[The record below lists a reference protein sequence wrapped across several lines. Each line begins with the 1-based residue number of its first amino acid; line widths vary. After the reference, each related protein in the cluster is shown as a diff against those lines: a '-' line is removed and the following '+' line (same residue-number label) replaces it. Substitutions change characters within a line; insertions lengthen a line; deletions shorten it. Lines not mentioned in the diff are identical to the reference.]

1 MRLPSLHVIPQSVCV
16 SPSCAKKIS
25 SGVMLDTPP
34 IVTVPVLDDVGV
46 EYGVGLQL
54 TEGVYVLLAFVVV
67 WSVALRPVFLEL
79 IRRHREHE

>member
-1 MRLPSLHVIPQSVCV
+1 
-16 SPSCAKKIS
+16 
-25 SGVMLDTPP
+25 MLDTPP